1 MTRFADSNLKTDSG
15 IYKSQIA
22 SNRRYELTKTE
33 NIRVR
38 VPIGTKDL
46 IVNYQKQKHK
56 DDPENPKYSSLN
68 ALIIFLLEVELGQKL
83 K

>member
-1 MTRFADSNLKTDSG
+1 MARFADSNLKTDSG

-38 VPIGTKDL
+38 VPMGTKDL
-46 IVNYQKQKHK
+46 IINYQKQKHK
-56 DDPENPKYSSLN
+56 DDPKNPKYSSLN
-68 ALIIFLLEVELGQKL
+68 ALIISLLEVELSQKL